1 MLQQLAVPAGE
12 CVTGF
17 TEEFQG
23 LLFVDGTEHRPL
35 FRHTYR
41 LYRDREKQKKE
52 YEIEREITRQLF
64 LFVFKSERTCEIK
77 KYIN

>member
-41 LYRDREKQKKE
+41 LYRDREKQK
-52 YEIEREITRQLF
+52 YEIERAITIQLF